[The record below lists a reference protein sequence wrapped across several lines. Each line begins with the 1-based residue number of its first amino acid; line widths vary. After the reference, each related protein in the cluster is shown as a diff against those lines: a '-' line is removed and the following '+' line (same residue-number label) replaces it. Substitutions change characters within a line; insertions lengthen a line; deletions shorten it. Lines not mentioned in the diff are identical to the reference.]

1 MHAIRQYEFGGPE
14 QLRYEE
20 VPDLRPGEGQV
31 RIAVEAAG
39 VHLVDTTIRQGLA
52 GGAFATAQLPM
63 TPGREVAGIVDHV
76 GPDVD
81 EAWLGRRVVAH
92 LGMAS
97 GGYAEQAIA
106 SAGSLHVIPDGL
118 TPEGAVAMIG
128 TGRTA
133 VAVLEVAALTP
144 EDVVVVTSA
153 AGGLGSLLVQAA
165 RHIGAF
171 TAGLAGGASK
181 VEQVR
186 RLGADVAVDYSA
198 DGWPDRLRDQL
209 ADRAPTVALDGVGG
223 KAGSVAFELLA
234 PRGRTV
240 LFGYSS
246 GEPTVFS
253 STDIIGRSLTVTAA
267 IGPRLINRPG
277 GLRPLETEALAR
289 AASGEL
295 VPLVE
300 SRFRLADA
308 ATAHAA
314 LESRATTGK
323 VVLTPSGF

>member
-20 VPDLRPGEGQV
+20 VPGLDPGPDQV

-52 GGAFATAQLPM
+52 GGAFATAELPM
-63 TPGREVAGIVDHV
+63 TPGREVAGIVDRT

-81 EAWLGRRVVAH
+81 EAWLGRHVVAH
-92 LGMAS
+92 LGLAS
-97 GGYAEQAIA
+97 GGYAEQALA
-106 SAGSLHVIPDGL
+106 AEGSLHAIPDGL
-118 TPEGAVAMIG
+118 SPEAAVAMIG

-133 VAVLEVAALTP
+133 VAVLEVAELTP

-153 AGGLGSLLVQAA
+153 AGGLGNLLVQAA
-165 RHIGAF
+165 THAGSF
-171 TAGLAGGASK
+171 TVGLAGGAAK

-186 RLGADVAVDYSA
+186 GLGAGIALDYTA
-198 DGWPDRLRDQL
+198 DGWPDRLRDL
-209 ADRAPTVALDGVGG
+209 LGERAPTVVVDGVGG
-223 KAGSVAFELLA
+223 KAGAIALDLLA
-234 PRGRTV
+234 PRGRMI

-246 GEPTVFS
+246 GEPTVIS

-277 GLRPLETEALAR
+277 GLRPLESEALAR
-289 AASGEL
+289 AARGEW
-295 VPLVE
+295 VPLVG

-308 ATAHAA
+308 AAAHTA

-323 VVLTPSGF
+323 VVLIP